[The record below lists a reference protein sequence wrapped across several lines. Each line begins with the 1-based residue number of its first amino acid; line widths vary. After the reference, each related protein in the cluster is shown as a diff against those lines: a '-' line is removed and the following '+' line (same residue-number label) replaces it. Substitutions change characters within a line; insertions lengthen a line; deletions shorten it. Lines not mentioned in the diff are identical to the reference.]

1 MTPGL
6 SLRRQLLL
14 WLLLPQLVL
23 WLGGGALTYR
33 IALNYAEKALD
44 QSLSQ
49 SVRSLARQVKPLGS
63 GLLVDFPKAAQAIIE
78 EDPND
83 RVSYMVSSPPG
94 KFLLGNQAFAEPPNT
109 QQMAPASDA
118 PVFYRMDL
126 AGKPMRAVSLELAY
140 GDADT
145 PQRLRVQVAKS
156 YVARERIAQELIADL
171 LAPLLL
177 LGLVLSVLVYAGIK
191 RGMAPLTK
199 LEKQLQDRSVADL
212 TPLELTTAPTEVHA
226 LVDAINRLLTAV
238 RRNVS
243 QEKRFINDAAHQLR
257 TPLAG
262 LINQTD
268 LALHESDT
276 AVLKARLHKV
286 HAGAQRSA
294 HLVNQL
300 LALARSGSE
309 VSMAEVD
316 LASLAQDV
324 ARELSPRAVALK
336 VDLGYEGAAHAWV
349 RGSGVLLREA
359 LANLIDNA
367 LRYGVSDVPAGEEP
381 TVTVSVQQISGDCVL
396 AVEDNG
402 LGLSEEQRD
411 QAFERFWR
419 GSDMPGGCGLGLS
432 IVQEIARR
440 HGGTAHV
447 LSVQP
452 QGLRVELL
460 LSAIPAPPQATRKPE
475 A

>member
-78 EDPND
+78 EDPDD

-94 KFLLGNQAFAEPPNT
+94 KFLLGNQAFAEPPNR

-226 LVDAINRLLTAV
+226 LVDAINRLLGAV

-367 LRYGVSDVPAGEEP
+367 LRYGVSDVTAGEEP
-381 TVTVSVQQISGDCVL
+381 TVTVSVQQINGDCVL

-440 HGGTAHV
+440 HGGTARV

-460 LSAIPAPPQATRKPE
+460 LSAISAPPQATRKPE